1 MFEDRM
7 ECPLSKEELLELV
20 EEEARL
26 RVSAGFLQQVF
37 AKLFSSRIFFL
48 NFSSNRFFLEKL
60 LVCLIPFCLFQVEL
74 EEREGKT
81 DGTVA
86 IQRMQEELVSRH
98 CLLRFCTKRDRPQ
111 RWSIF
116 RAMRCRWLI
125 FQQRSDTDYFL
136 EMLNI
141 GIVAIIFVDHRERL
155 FFDYSAHFQDRLF
168 CDYS

>member
-1 MFEDRM
+1 M

-74 EEREGKT
+74 EERGRGLK
-81 DGTVA
+81 G
-86 IQRMQEELVSRH
+86 
-98 CLLRFCTKRDRPQ
+98 
-111 RWSIF
+111 
-116 RAMRCRWLI
+116 
-125 FQQRSDTDYFL
+125 
-136 EMLNI
+136 
-141 GIVAIIFVDHRERL
+141 
-155 FFDYSAHFQDRLF
+155 
-168 CDYS
+168 

>member
-86 IQRMQEELVSRH
+86 IQRMQEELVSIH
-98 CLLRFCTKRDRPQ
+98 CLLRFCTNRDRLQ

-116 RAMRCRWLI
+116 RAMRCRWFI
-125 FQQRSDTDYFL
+125 FIGPESDHWLCLSLTDSPA
-136 EMLNI
+136 N
-141 GIVAIIFVDHRERL
+141 
-155 FFDYSAHFQDRLF
+155 
-168 CDYS
+168 

>member
-1 MFEDRM
+1 M
-7 ECPLSKEELLELV
+7 ELV

-116 RAMRCRWLI
+116 RAMRCRWFI
-125 FQQRSDTDYFL
+125 FQQRCDSDYFWKSL
-136 EMLNI
+136 TSPSS
-141 GIVAIIFVDHRERL
+141 RL
-155 FFDYSAHFQDRLF
+155 FPLTIGNHYFSIILLILRPIILRLF
-168 CDYS
+168 TICHPFQ